1 MNILDRIKKLCKQH
15 DMNVYQLE
23 EALGFGRNTIYQWNK
38 RTPGIDKLKDVADFF
53 NVSTDYLLGRTD
65 TENPSGESLTQEEQ
79 QLLLRFRRG
88 SQGVPEDKK
97 DLYEKQAMDVFDY
110 ISKTMRELDEQ
121 NKPK

>member
-1 MNILDRIKKLCKQH
+1 
-15 DMNVYQLE
+15 MNVYQLE